1 MVTKQELIAFE
12 NWTVDTFNDGQL
24 KSPVHLSGSIDG
36 NLEDFL
42 IDFFKQIKKGDW
54 VATTYRSH
62 YHALLKGV
70 PPEKLKKWIL
80 DNKSIHFMDKKY
92 KMFSSAIVGGTLS
105 ISLGIAIAIKLKTQQ
120 EKKDE
125 SETLNGSRLEPRSKA
140 EEENKEEYMSVDA
153 DNHPAV
159 YCFIGDMTSMTGTF
173 HEVFK
178 YAVNFD
184 LPIKFIVE
192 CNYLSTD
199 TPTSEV
205 WGTNDILLDIH
216 YKKLKEKYP
225 NKFDY
230 CIYKRTYPHYG
241 TGKFVAKIWEG
252 IDETK
257 RKGF

>member
-1 MVTKQELIAFE
+1 MVTKQELIDFE
-12 NWTVDTFNDGQL
+12 KWTVATFNDGKL

-36 NLEDFL
+36 NLEHYL
-42 IDFFKQIKKGDW
+42 ISYFKQIKKTDW

-105 ISLGIAIAIKLKTQQ
+105 IALGIAISLKMRKSTD
-120 EKKDE
+120 K
-125 SETLNGSRLEPRSKA
+125 
-140 EEENKEEYMSVDA
+140 
-153 DNHPAV
+153 V
-159 YCFIGDMTSMTGTF
+159 YCFIGDMTNMSGTF

-178 YAVNFD
+178 YSINHK
-184 LPIKFIVE
+184 LPIKFLVE

-205 WGTNDILLDIH
+205 WGITDELLEKH
-216 YKKLKEKYP
+216 YQTMNWKYP
-225 NKFDY
+225 DYFDY
-230 CIYKRTYPHYG
+230 VIYKRKYPHYG
-241 TGKFVAKIWEG
+241 TGKFISKLWEDT
-252 IDETK
+252 DETK
-257 RKGF
+257 GKGF